1 MENLYIQITGIEFSG
16 TNNSFLVKTN
26 RKLNLAHGN
35 IVRQMTKFLQEFE
48 KNYECSMINYAGI
61 AVNPERIESS
71 SNSIN
76 FIKL

>member
-26 RKLNLAHGN
+26 RPLNLTHGN

-48 KNYECSMINYAGI
+48 KNYECAMTNYAGI
-61 AVNPERIESS
+61 SLNPERIESS